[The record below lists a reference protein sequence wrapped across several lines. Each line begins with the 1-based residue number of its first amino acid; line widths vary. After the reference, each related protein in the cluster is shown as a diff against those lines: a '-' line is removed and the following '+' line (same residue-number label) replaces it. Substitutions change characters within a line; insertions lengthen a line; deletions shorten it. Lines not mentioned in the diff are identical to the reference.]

1 MSVLFKFQSVD
12 EKATAA
18 NVRQFFKQDVDE
30 LEQLA
35 GDSLSGLYHSPSF
48 DSTPAHTNHL
58 NNTETQV
65 IKVIDARKELGLI
78 VQTMKE
84 CTGINETILVN
95 KYIKHLPMFKIEQAI
110 GYSSTQTKT
119 KQRDAL
125 IEFAYRYVRHG
136 RDLRIMKG

>member
-35 GDSLSGLYHSPSF
+35 GDSLGGLYHSPSF
-48 DSTPAHTNHL
+48 DSTPSHTNVNH
-58 NNTETQV
+58 TETQV
-65 IKVIDARKELGLI
+65 IKTIDARKELGLI
-78 VQTMKE
+78 VQTIKE
-84 CTGINETILVN
+84 CSKDTQTILV
-95 KYIKHLPMFKIEQAI
+95 KRYINHLPVYKVAQFM
-110 GYSSTQTKT
+110 GYSLSRYED
-119 KQRDAL
+119 KQRLAFV
-125 IEFAYRYVRHG
+125 EFANHYAAHG

>member
-35 GDSLSGLYHSPSF
+35 GDSLGGLYHSPSF
-48 DSTPAHTNHL
+48 DSTPSHTNHL
-58 NNTETQV
+58 NSTEMQL
-65 IKVIDARKELGLI
+65 IKAIDARKELGLI

-84 CTGINETILVN
+84 CTGVGKTILVN
-95 KYIKHLPMFKIEQAI
+95 KYINHLPMFKIEQAI

-119 KQRDAL
+119 KQRAAL
-125 IEFAYRYVRHG
+125 IEFANHYAAHG
-136 RDLRIMKG
+136 RDLRIMK